1 MQASILPFR
10 TAFSQALG
18 TQPACARSDHCP
30 PERIIVREIYG
41 SAHYVVFD
49 LLSAGYGTT
58 TPPPKASVD
67 ALIASARSL
76 PVVAE
81 LLSFP
86 MQPGMHGA
94 IGMGEQPPVTLFNRD
109 GPTITGQFGTAGTAL
124 AILGL
129 TALVLLIA
137 LAAVVAIAKLRSGG
151 GGRGRRGPSSSS
163 SRGSSYR
170 NGGSGLG
177 KHEKLA
183 QMEDDFLDD
192 FNDDG
197 MSDEEEMYSTN
208 GGNSRR
214 MSRRSRDSEEFELDD
229 VRPAMK
235 PKPAPASRPP
245 PARPP
250 APPPPPPPDV
260 SFYLREMPLR
270 VSLEGDEEIELSV
283 PMSRVFSTEE
293 MLHAAFDACAETV
306 GMELEAANKTITL
319 RFVTRDGRERKLNT
333 KSSWEELREARCVM
347 IRLQSVGGT
356 R

>member
-1 MQASILPFR
+1 M
-10 TAFSQALG
+10 
-18 TQPACARSDHCP
+18 
-30 PERIIVREIYG
+30 
-41 SAHYVVFD
+41 
-49 LLSAGYGTT
+49 
-58 TPPPKASVD
+58 
-67 ALIASARSL
+67 
-76 PVVAE
+76 
-81 LLSFP
+81 
-86 MQPGMHGA
+86 
-94 IGMGEQPPVTLFNRD
+94 
-109 GPTITGQFGTAGTAL
+109 

-137 LAAVVAIAKLRSGG
+137 LAAVVAIAKLRSSG

-214 MSRRSRDSEEFELDD
+214 ISRRSRDSEEFELDD